1 MSDEEF
7 PRVPKKVLDEQ
18 EALKTTSD
26 TGHSFNE
33 LGLGVQDDV
42 ELNRLLAVRF
52 EGTDYDDDEISEA
65 ITHPETKLYPS
76 ANLDYYVLELHMYDG
91 QKFRMPVPKSAFV
104 TYN

>member
-1 MSDEEF
+1 MH
-7 PRVPKKVLDEQ
+7 
-18 EALKTTSD
+18 EALQTTSD
-26 TGHSFNE
+26 TGHSFSE

-52 EGTDYDDDEISEA
+52 DGTNYDDDEITEA
-65 ITHPETKLYPS
+65 IQHPDTKLYPS

>member
-7 PRVPKKVLDEQ
+7 PKVLRAALDEQ

-26 TGHSFNE
+26 IGHTFNE
-33 LGLGVQDDV
+33 LGLGVLNDV

-52 EGTDYDDDEISEA
+52 EGTDYDDDEIGVA
-65 ITHPETKLYPS
+65 IMHPDTKLYPS

-91 QKFRMPVPKSAFV
+91 QTFRMPVPKSAFV

>member
-7 PRVPKKVLDEQ
+7 PKVSRKDIDEQ
-18 EALKTTSD
+18 EALITTSD
-26 TGHSFNE
+26 TGNTFHE
-33 LGLGVQDDV
+33 LGLGVMNDA

-52 EGTDYDDDEISEA
+52 EGTDYDDDEITDA
-65 ITHPETKLYPS
+65 ILHPDTKLYPS
-76 ANLDYYVLELHMYDG
+76 ANLEYYVLELHMYDG